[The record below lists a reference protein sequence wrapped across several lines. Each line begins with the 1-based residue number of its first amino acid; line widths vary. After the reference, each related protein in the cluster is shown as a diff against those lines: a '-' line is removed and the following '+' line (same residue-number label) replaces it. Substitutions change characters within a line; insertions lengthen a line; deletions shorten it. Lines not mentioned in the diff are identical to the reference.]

1 LKGGQKREISP
12 RSYNLL
18 KNSFY
23 LLLQK
28 LCRRA
33 IGIHTELVDTLVGL
47 NKEKTKTMK
56 KIFILALGCLLFSGI
71 TKAQSSDGEM
81 RGIVTDA
88 KSKAQ
93 LSGVQISLYKEGS
106 DAGSTYTNSAG
117 GFSFKPLTPGEYL
130 IIYALKGYETD
141 SFTVKVGLGSIAY
154 ADNEMNVVGAKGN
167 EITGITV
174 VTNKVRTKTKLIDKD
189 GINGSTF
196 DAKTLS
202 RTGGQRDLTTFAAKT
217 TGFGGGVGNIGGA
230 RSNGNAVFI
239 DGIRVGNSVPRGSI
253 EQLQVL
259 VGGVPAMYGD
269 FTGGVTNITT
279 KGPSRVTHGGIE
291 VLSSKLTDNYNYN
304 LVEGF
309 LQGPLWIKNKNKKT
323 EQVMLGYSLGGNY
336 TYVKDP
342 NPSAI
347 GNWYIKDSVLK
358 SIEQTPLLLSK
369 TNTGY
374 MNAADLVTKDDM
386 VNVLAKRN
394 TPTYNY
400 NLNGALKFQPT
411 KKVRIDLGGFY
422 SYGDAINYNFSNTLF
437 NNSQNNH
444 STGSTA
450 TGYVK
455 FTHTLKSSEKKKG
468 DEAESKSI
476 VSNAYYQIRFDYTQ
490 SNNLTLDATHKD
502 KVFDYGY
509 IGSFTTKRAPYYELV
524 GGGLNAPSH
533 QFITQKNGV
542 NDTAYYN
549 TYFEQKVNYDTAVW
563 FVPDAQNRNAIRA
576 NYTKNF
582 YTYQENLGRS
592 VFSLDQIRANL
603 ALLNGDNPTSVYSM
617 WNNVGSPGSGYGKS
631 QTEKYTLFA
640 MSEIT
645 LQSKRDPNKKHDL
658 QFGIIYEQRFSRGWS
673 ISTTPLW
680 SLMRQL
686 AKQAEPALD
695 RAHPILS
702 YDANGVFQDSV
713 SYNNIV
719 GSSREGVFTGNLRQ
733 HLMAIGAKDYNGNPV
748 GPNSY
753 LDVDMYGPEHYKLS
767 YFSPDELLNNG
778 TAYVNYFGYD
788 YLGNK
793 LKGNK
798 PSFADFFNDSAKRTI
813 GAFQP
818 IYQSAFIQ
826 DKFAFKDL
834 IFRIGLRID
843 RYDANQS
850 VLKDP
855 YSLYPT
861 KTVKEVRAEKSK
873 LSDQL
878 NPAMADDASV
888 YVNDIENPTNILGY
902 RSTNQSNNQ
911 TKWYDDN
918 GVQIN
923 DPTVLATDRRN
934 STGRIAPYLVDN
946 NPNQKL
952 TAASF
957 QAYRPKLYFMPRV
970 WFKFPI
976 NDESQFFVNYDVL
989 TQRPPEGVIATVDD
1003 YYYLRQR
1010 STEVINNPALKPIR
1024 KTDYELGFKQQ
1035 ISSNAALSLTASYSE
1050 MRDLVQLFKYNQAY
1064 PISYTTF
1071 GNLDFGTVKSFRVEY
1086 EIRDA
1091 GPSKNIN
1098 LTANYMLQFADGTGS
1113 NAGSSQALLNAGQPN
1128 LRTLFPL
1135 DYDTRHNIKGI
1146 FDFHFN
1152 PNDGPNY
1159 RSKDSKGN
1167 TVKIYPLQNAGI
1179 NLTFQAQSG
1188 TPYTSNSQPI
1198 NEGQGGVVQR
1208 SQIRGTVNGSR
1219 NPWRYLMDLTIDKTI
1234 LIKNK
1239 GEVKKAPKAVNVYLW
1254 VNNLFNKQNI
1264 TRVYRY
1270 TGSASDDGYLTS
1282 DLGRQQVSRANSSQ
1296 SFIDMYNVRV
1306 NSPGNYYTPRLFRIG
1321 IKYNF

>member
-1 LKGGQKREISP
+1 LP
-12 RSYNLL
+12 
-18 KNSFY
+18 
-23 LLLQK
+23 QK

-33 IGIHTELVDTLVGL
+33 INFDTEQVDTLLGI

-56 KIFILALGCLLFSGI
+56 KIFILALACILYLGI
-71 TKAQSSDGEM
+71 KAQSSDGEI
-81 RGIVTDA
+81 RGIITDA
-88 KSKAQ
+88 KTKAP
-93 LSGVQISLYKEGS
+93 LGGVQITLLKEGT
-106 DAGSTYTNSAG
+106 DAGATYSDVVG
-117 GFSFKPLTPGEYL
+117 GFGFKPLSTGDYI
-130 IIYALKGYETD
+130 IIYALKGYITD
-141 SFTVKVGLGSIAY
+141 TFKIVVNSGVIAFGDNAMNLPTEEKTKVYLPGFTRT
-154 ADNEMNVVGAKGN
+154 ADK
-167 EITGITV
+167 
-174 VTNKVRTKTKLIDKD
+174 TKTKTTIISRDGTSGTTID
-189 GINGSTF
+189 
-196 DAKTLS
+196 AAAMARL
-202 RTGGQRDLTTFAAKT
+202 GGQRDATTFAVKG
-217 TGFGGGVGNIGGA
+217 TGFGGGLGNVGGA
-230 RSNGNAVFI
+230 RGSGTIVLV
-239 DGIRVGNSVPRGSI
+239 DGILTSNSIARGSI
-253 EQLQVL
+253 DQLQVL

-269 FTGGVTNITT
+269 FTGGVVNITT

-291 VLSSKLTDNYNYN
+291 VLSSALTDPYNYN
-304 LVEGF
+304 LVEGY
-309 LQGPLWIKNKNKKT
+309 LQGPLWIKNKRKKT
-323 EQVMLGYSLGGNY
+323 EQVILGYSLGGNY

-342 NPSAI
+342 SPSAI
-347 GNWYIKDSVLK
+347 GNWYVKDDVLK
-358 SIEQTPLLLSK
+358 RIEQTPLLPSPQ
-369 TNTGY
+369 NTGY
-374 MNAADLVTKDDM
+374 MNAAEFVTKDDL
-386 VNVLAKRN
+386 VNDKARRN
-394 TPTYNY
+394 TPRFSYNI
-400 NLNGALKFQPT
+400 NGALKFQPT

-422 SYGDAINYNFSNTLF
+422 SYGDAINYNFGNTLF

-444 STGSTA
+444 STSNA
-450 TGYVK
+450 FTGYVK
-455 FTHTLKSSEKKKG
+455 FTHILKSAEKKKG
-468 DEAESKSI
+468 DEGESKSI
-476 VSNAYYQIRFDYTQ
+476 VSNAYYQIRLDYTQ
-490 SNNLTLDATHKD
+490 NNSLTLDATHKD

-509 IGSFTTKRAPYYELV
+509 IGSFTTKRAPYYELI
-524 GGGLNAPSH
+524 GGNVNAPKH
-533 QFITQKNGV
+533 QFITTKNGQP
-542 NDTAYYN
+542 DTVYLTTYYQQAG
-549 TYFEQKVNYDTAVW
+549 YYDTAVN

-582 YTYQENLGRS
+582 YAYQDELGRK
-592 VFSLDQIRANL
+592 VFNLDQIRSNL

-617 WNNVGSPGSGYGKS
+617 WNNVGTPGSGYGKNQS
-631 QTEKYTLFA
+631 EKYTLFA

-645 LQSKRDPNKKHDL
+645 LQGKRDPNKKHDI

-673 ISTTPLW
+673 IATTPLW

-686 AKQAEPALD
+686 TVQSAPVLD
-695 RAHPILS
+695 RTNPQLAF
-702 YDANGVFQDSV
+702 DANGVFQDTVYYNSV
-713 SYNNIV
+713 V
-719 GSSREGVFTGNLRQ
+719 GSGREGVFTGNLRK
-733 HLMAIGAKDYNGNPV
+733 HLMDIGAKDYNGNPI

-798 PSFADFFNDSAKRTI
+798 PSFADFFNDSTNRTI

-826 DKFAFKDL
+826 DKFAFKEL
-834 IFRIGLRID
+834 IFRVGLRID

-861 KTVKEVRAEKSK
+861 KTVREVRAEGSK
-873 LSDQL
+873 LSSQL
-878 NPAMADDASV
+878 NSQMSDDASV
-888 YVNDIENPTNILGY
+888 YVNDIENPTTVLGY
-902 RSTNQSNNQ
+902 RSTNQDNNQ
-911 TKWYDDN
+911 TKWYDEN
-918 GVQIN
+918 GIQVN

-934 STGRIAPYLVDN
+934 SSGRIAPYLVDN

-952 TAASF
+952 TANSF
-957 QAYRPKLYFMPRV
+957 QAYRPKLYFMPRI

-989 TQRPPEGVIATVDD
+989 TQRPPEGVVATVDD
-1003 YYYLRQR
+1003 YYFLRQR

-1035 ISSNAALSLTASYSE
+1035 ISRNSALSLTASYSE

-1064 PISYTTF
+1064 PISYTTY

-1146 FDFHFN
+1146 FDFHYSDK
-1152 PNDGPNY
+1152 DGPRYKGKSSN
-1159 RSKDSKGN
+1159 GN
-1167 TVKIYPLQNAGI
+1167 TNYVYPLANAGL

-1198 NEGQGGVVQR
+1198 NEGQSGVVQR

-1234 LIKNK
+1234 LIKGK
-1239 GEVKKAPKAVNVYLW
+1239 GENKAKAPKAINIYLW
-1254 VNNLFNKQNI
+1254 VNNIFNKQNI

-1270 TGSASDDGYLTS
+1270 TGSASDDGYLS
-1282 DLGRQQVSRANSSQ
+1282 SELGSQAVARANSSQ
-1296 SFIDMYNVRV
+1296 SFIDLYNVRI

-1321 IKYNF
+1321 LKYNF

>member
-1 LKGGQKREISP
+1 MP
-12 RSYNLL
+12 
-18 KNSFY
+18 
-23 LLLQK
+23 QK

-33 IGIHTELVDTLVGL
+33 INFDTEPVDTIIGL
-47 NKEKTKTMK
+47 NKKKQKIMK
-56 KIFILALGCLLFSGI
+56 KIFILALGCLLFTGVI
-71 TKAQSSDGEM
+71 KAQSSDGEM
-81 RGIVTDA
+81 RGIVTDG
-88 KSKAQ
+88 KTKAP
-93 LSGVQISLYKEGS
+93 LPGVQISLFKDGNNT
-106 DAGSTYTNSAG
+106 DNTYTNSGG
-117 GFSFKPLTPGEYL
+117 GFSFKPLTPGDYL
-130 IIYALKGYETD
+130 VVYNLKGYETD
-141 SFTVKVGLGSIAY
+141 SLPLQVRISEI
-154 ADNEMNVVGAKGN
+154 AKGDKVMDAIV
-167 EITGITV
+167 EIGGVIIHAP
-174 VTNKVRTKTKLIDKD
+174 KAKIKTKIITDD
-189 GINGSTF
+189 GANATTF
-196 DAKTLS
+196 DAKALS
-202 RTGGQRDLTTFAAKT
+202 RIGGNRDATGFAAKT

-230 RSNGNAVFI
+230 RNNGNAVFI

-291 VLSSKLTDNYNYN
+291 IVSSKLTDKYNYN
-304 LVEGF
+304 LIEGF
-309 LQGPLWIKNKNKKT
+309 LQGPIWIKNKNKGAK
-323 EQVMLGYSLGGNY
+323 EHVVLGYSLGGNY

-342 NPSAI
+342 NPSVI
-347 GNWYIKDSVLK
+347 GNWYVKDDVLK
-358 SIEQTPLLLSK
+358 KIEQTPLLPSK
-369 TNTGY
+369 NNTGY
-374 MNAADLVTKDDM
+374 MNAADFVTKDDM
-386 VNVLAKRN
+386 VNDQARRN

-422 SYGDAINYNFSNTLF
+422 SYGDAINYNFGNTLF

-455 FTHTLKSSEKKKG
+455 FTHTLKSAEKKKG
-468 DEAESKSI
+468 DEEESKSI

-490 SNNLTLDATHKD
+490 GNNLTLDATHKD

-524 GGGLNAPSH
+524 GGNINAPKH
-533 QFITQKNGV
+533 QFKTQINGH
-542 NDTAYYN
+542 DTTVSISTYYQQAG
-549 TYFEQKVNYDTAVW
+549 YYDTAVN

-582 YTYQENLGRS
+582 YAYQQQLGRN
-592 VFSLDQIRANL
+592 VYNLDQIRANL

-617 WNNVGSPGSGYGKS
+617 WNNVGTQGSGYGKS

-673 ISTTPLW
+673 MANPAQLW

-686 AKQAEPALD
+686 ATQSEPKFDKANPL
-695 RAHPILS
+695 LS
-702 YDANGVFQDSV
+702 FDANGVFQDSV
-713 SYNNIV
+713 SYNSV
-719 GSSREGVFTGNLRQ
+719 VAPGREGVFTSNLRQ
-733 HLMAIGAKDYNGNPV
+733 HLMEVGAKDYNGNPI

-753 LDVDMYGPEHYKLS
+753 LDVMMYGPEHYKLS

-798 PSFADFFNDSAKRTI
+798 PSFADFFNDSTHRTI

-834 IFRIGLRID
+834 IFRVGLRID

-861 KTVKEVRAEKSK
+861 KTVREVRAENSK
-873 LSDQL
+873 LSAQL
-878 NPAMADDASV
+878 NSQMADDASV
-888 YVNDIENPTNILGY
+888 YVNDIENPTTILGY
-902 RSTNQSNNQ
+902 RNTNQNNNQ

-918 GVQIN
+918 GIQIN

-934 STGRIAPYLVDN
+934 SSGRIAPYLVDN

-952 TAASF
+952 TVNSF
-957 QAYRPKLYFMPRV
+957 QAYRPKLYFMPRI

-1003 YYYLRQR
+1003 YYFLRQR

-1091 GPSKNIN
+1091 GPNKNIN

-1113 NAGSSQALLNAGQPN
+1113 NAASSQSLLNAGQPN

-1146 FDFHFN
+1146 FDFHYN

-1159 RSKDSKGN
+1159 KSKDSKGN
-1167 TVKIYPLQNAGI
+1167 TVKVYPLQNAGI

-1198 NEGQGGVVQR
+1198 NEGQVGVVQR

-1234 LIKNK
+1234 LIKSR
-1239 GEVKKAPKAVNVYLW
+1239 GEVKKAPKAINIYLW

-1282 DLGRQQVSRANSSQ
+1282 DLGRQALTRANSSQ
-1296 SFIDMYNVRV
+1296 AFVDMYNVRV
-1306 NSPGNYYTPRLFRIG
+1306 NSPGNYLTPRLFRIG